1 MIGKDNELLHK
12 IVTVYGERKKNKL
25 GNKEII
31 ILNSLSNYNYNV
43 TTFCFELAGICEQKI
58 KFVVKKI
65 KK

>member
-43 TTFCFELAGICEQKI
+43 TTFRFELAGICEQKI